1 MYNNNL
7 YGPYQYNMGLQLQRQ
22 EVVRVNGKNGA
33 DAYQMAPN
41 SSVLLLDE
49 TAPVIW
55 LKTTDGASYP
65 TITGY
70 KITPLETKVSTENIE
85 NIYEKL
91 NSRITRL
98 EELMYNAESNVKP
111 SKPTNKKQ
119 QSEQ

>member
-70 KITPLETKVSTENIE
+70 KITPLETKVSTESIE

-91 NSRITRL
+91 NGRITRL

>member
-70 KITPLETKVSTENIE
+70 KITPLETKVSTESIE
-85 NIYEKL
+85 NIYE
-91 NSRITRL
+91 
-98 EELMYNAESNVKP
+98 
-111 SKPTNKKQ
+111 
-119 QSEQ
+119 